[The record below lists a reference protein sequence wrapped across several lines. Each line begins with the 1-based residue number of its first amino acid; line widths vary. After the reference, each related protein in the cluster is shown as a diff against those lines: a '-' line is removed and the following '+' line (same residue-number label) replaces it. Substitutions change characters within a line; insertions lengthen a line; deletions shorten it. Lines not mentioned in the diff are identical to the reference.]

1 MRMLI
6 QHKIRSGF
14 AVALVFVFLTGALRG
29 FTILGDEVFFQFLKP
44 RTVNVQAAICT
55 TTAIAVIGGLLSLG
69 LIGIAACR
77 EVTRLK
83 KAEVQILELTAS
95 LQQRD
100 AQIEAANQELV
111 NFSYSVSHDLRAPLR
126 HVHGY
131 VEMLTKVTEGQL
143 SDKAL
148 HYLKVINDSSMAMNQ
163 RIDDLLA
170 YSRLNRVEM
179 HESTVDLN
187 QLVQQTLRSMEPVTK
202 ERKIHWKIAPLP
214 FAAGDTTMIQQVLS
228 NIIGNAVK
236 FTRMRDP
243 AEIEIGCAGEEH
255 GRRIYFVRDNGAGFD
270 MKYAGKL
277 FGVFQRLHPAQ
288 EFEGAGIG
296 LAIARRILARHGD
309 RIWAE
314 ARPGEGATF
323 FFTLKPAA
331 AT

>member
-6 QHKIRSGF
+6 QHKIRAGF
-14 AVALVFVFLTGALRG
+14 AVALVFVVLTGALRG
-29 FTILGDEVFFQFLKP
+29 FAISGDDVFFQFLKP
-44 RTVNVQAAICT
+44 RTADVQAAVCT
-55 TTAIAVIGGLLSLG
+55 TSGIVIIAALLSLG
-69 LIGIAACR
+69 LIGIAAWR
-77 EVTRLK
+77 EMTSRK
-83 KAEVQILELTAS
+83 KAEAQILELTAS
-95 LQQRD
+95 LRQRD

-131 VEMLTKVTEGQL
+131 VEMLRKATAGQL

-148 HYLKVINDSSMAMNQ
+148 HYLKVIVESSMEMNH
-163 RIDDLLA
+163 RIDDLLS
-170 YSRLNRVEM
+170 YSRINRIEM
-179 HESTVDLN
+179 HEGTVDLN
-187 QLVQQTLRSMEPVTK
+187 QLVQLTLRGMEPAMK
-202 ERKIHWKIAPLP
+202 ERNIHWKIAPLP
-214 FAAGDTTMIQQVLS
+214 FATGDSAMLQQVLS

-277 FGVFQRLHPAQ
+277 FCVFQRLHPAQ

-296 LAIARRILARHGD
+296 LVIARRILARHGD